1 MNILTAKESAT
12 REITIYSVAGCP
24 YAQRTRILLSIKNI
38 DARLIE
44 LDLSKKRPD
53 WFLAINPAGKVPAIV
68 HAERPLNESSV
79 INEYLQEVFP
89 DPSVFP
95 SDPYQKRFRES

>member
-1 MNILTAKESAT
+1 MNILTATESAA

-53 WFLAINPAGKVPAIV
+53 WFLAINPAGKVPA
-68 HAERPLNESSV
+68 ERPLNESSV

-89 DPSVFP
+89 DPSVFAA
-95 SDPYQKRFRES
+95 DPYQKRFRES